1 MPSNAVRVLI
11 VVDAED
17 DDERET
23 LTAQLR
29 QRLLELD
36 VDDVVP
42 AQGTAGPAGAKAGGA
57 AELGAVVVTAAPLVL
72 DAVVRTVEA
81 WLTSR
86 SARSVRLTVG
96 DDEIELDGV
105 SPQIQ
110 RQLADAFVTR
120 IRERETPADGSRA
133 GA

>member
-1 MPSNAVRVLI
+1 MPSSAIRVRV
-11 VVDAED
+11 VVDAQD

-29 QRLLELD
+29 RRLLELD

-42 AQGTAGPAGAKAGGA
+42 VRAAVDPAGARAAGA
-57 AELGAVVVTAAPLVL
+57 AELGAIVVTAAPLVL

-81 WLTSR
+81 WLVSR
-86 SARSVRLTVG
+86 SARSVRLAVG

-120 IRERETPADGSRA
+120 IRERATSADGSSS